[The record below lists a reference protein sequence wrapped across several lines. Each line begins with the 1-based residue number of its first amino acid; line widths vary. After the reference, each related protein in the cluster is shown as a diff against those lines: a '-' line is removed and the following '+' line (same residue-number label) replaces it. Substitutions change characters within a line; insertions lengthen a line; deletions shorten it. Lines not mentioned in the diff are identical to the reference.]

1 VSPYKGLFYF
11 DTSFRPI
18 PLEQHFIGVRG
29 KPGSLQSKRNLD
41 RVTYRKV
48 ADLVNNGHQ
57 VMVFVH
63 ARKETVKTA
72 LGLVEAATA
81 EGILEEFSCA
91 DHPQFSLFR
100 REIGESRNREMKL
113 LFDKGFGIHHAGML
127 RPDRNMMEKFF
138 QEKAIKVLFSSLNL
152 LNLLKF
158 ISLYRSCV
166 PPPLLL
172 GE

>member
-1 VSPYKGLFYF
+1 V
-11 DTSFRPI
+11 
-18 PLEQHFIGVRG
+18 QHFIGVKG

-41 RVTYRKV
+41 RVTYSKV
-48 ADLVNNGHQ
+48 AELVRDGHQ

-72 LGLVEAATA
+72 LGLVEAATI
-81 EGILEEFSCA
+81 EGILEEFSCG
-91 DHPQFSLFR
+91 DHPQFTLFR

-138 QEKAIKVLFSSLNL
+138 QEKAIKVSLPGFNL
-152 LNLLKF
+152 SNLSKF
-158 ISLYRSCV
+158 ISFHRSCA
-166 PPPLLL
+166 PLPLSP